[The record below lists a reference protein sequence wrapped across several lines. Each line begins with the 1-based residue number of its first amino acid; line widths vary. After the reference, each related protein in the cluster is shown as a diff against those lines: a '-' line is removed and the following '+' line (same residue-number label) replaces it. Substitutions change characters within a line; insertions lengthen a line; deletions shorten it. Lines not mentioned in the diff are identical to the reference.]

1 MSRGCNCNEYD
12 PKGHVQSSAVM
23 IITLPPTQAY
33 NNTNEATRNNRKN
46 TCCRNRWVPWNCFI
60 KGVFCNWKSSSP
72 QQQFFT
78 TCWSASFTRSC
89 CSCCVEVA
97 RAAKIYSKSLT
108 TIERCE
114 KSCLLC
120 IWYWACW
127 WLGLLWAELSEGTP
141 MTNVNFCWYKQDL
154 HFEDHWI
161 RDLKLHQY
169 EEVWCGSFCLGH

>member
-1 MSRGCNCNEYD
+1 MRPPETIGKTPAAEIDEFHETVLLREY
-12 PKGHVQSSAVM
+12 SATESLQVHSNNF
-23 IITLPPTQAY
+23 LPLADLQ
-33 NNTNEATRNNRKN
+33 
-46 TCCRNRWVPWNCFI
+46 
-60 KGVFCNWKSSSP
+60 
-72 QQQFFT
+72 
-78 TCWSASFTRSC
+78 SFTRSC

-114 KSCLLC
+114 KSCQLC

-127 WLGLLWAELSEGTP
+127 WLGLLWAELSAGTP